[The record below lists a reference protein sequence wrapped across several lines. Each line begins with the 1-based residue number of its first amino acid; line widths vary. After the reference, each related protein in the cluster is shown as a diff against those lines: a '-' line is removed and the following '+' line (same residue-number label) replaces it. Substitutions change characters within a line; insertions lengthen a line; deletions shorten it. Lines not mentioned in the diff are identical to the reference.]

1 MNNAIGDN
9 PLRRWKVNLYAD
21 KGRASERKQLNL
33 NNKSEVILGDDE
45 LKIIKCLE
53 RVDKVFLLLLTKVDC
68 TQT

>member
-1 MNNAIGDN
+1 M
-9 PLRRWKVNLYAD
+9 YAD